1 MVLRVAFPRAS
12 LVALSFVIST
22 IFGCSASA
30 RDAQTTGSVVL
41 LVDKGRYEEARAL
54 LETRLAEAPADVAA
68 RRLLIRVHGFRGD
81 LGAARM
87 QAEQLAAQVGA
98 HDALPWLELGHA
110 LELAHRYDE
119 ALALY
124 DHASEV
130 APRDPAGPRTGGMRA
145 ARWGEQELARPRLE
159 EALRRAPRDAGAWH
173 ALGVVLLE
181 LGALHEAERAYRSG
195 LMADPRAL
203 ENRVGLA
210 TLALVRGDAS
220 AALREYETIL
230 AERPS
235 FGDAQLGR
243 AWALAELGRFAD
255 AERALA
261 EAERLGASRAIVM
274 RQRKALGARP
284 NARAPGAPAD
294 QGP

>member
-1 MVLRVAFPRAS
+1 MFAHFACAAAV
-12 LVALSFVIST
+12 
-22 IFGCSASA
+22 G
-30 RDAQTTGSVVL
+30 GSESIGGAVL
-41 LVDKGRYEEARAL
+41 LVDKGRYAEARAL
-54 LETRLAEAPADVAA
+54 LEARLTKAPADLAA

-81 LGAARM
+81 LGAART
-87 QAEQLAAQVGA
+87 QAEQLAALLGA
-98 HDALPWLELGHA
+98 NDPLPWIELGHA

-124 DHASEV
+124 DRAADV
-130 APRDPAGPRTGGMRA
+130 APRNPAGPRAGGLRA

-159 EALRRAPRDAGAWH
+159 EALRRAPRDAGTWH

-181 LGALHEAERAYRSG
+181 LGELSGAERAYRSG

-210 TLALVRGDAS
+210 TLALVRGDAR

-230 AERPS
+230 AERPR
-235 FGDAQLGR
+235 FGDAELGR

-255 AERALA
+255 AEQALT
-261 EAERLGASRAIVM
+261 EAERLGADRAIVM
-274 RQRKALGARP
+274 RQRQALGVRR

-294 QGP
+294 QRP